1 VLHPKYYLY
10 PMSHS
15 YISYWEHDVWL
26 KDIDIAIIG
35 SGIVGLSSAYF
46 LKQKYPNKKIV
57 VFERGFL
64 PHGATTRNAGFSCF
78 GSTTEIISDI
88 EKNGKDRAYQLV
100 KERFDGLNA
109 LIQLHGPE
117 KIRYENLGGYE
128 VFTTGEEE
136 KFEKASAALSWL
148 NKEIAEVLNIKSN
161 TYTVSDP
168 GRSSELG
175 IKNIAGM
182 IFNPWEGQLHSGLLI
197 KNLVHLCRTAGVEI
211 ITGINIQSFSSSPE
225 HVNLFALDQI
235 EIKAKQLVIT
245 VNGFAKS
252 LVPALDVQP
261 ARGQVL
267 VTSPIKDLK
276 LKGAFHHNEGFD
288 YFRNIG
294 DRVLLGGG
302 RDLDMEKEIT
312 PEMERNDK
320 IYAYLKRFLSE
331 TVIPG
336 REFEIE
342 FEWSGTMGVGKEK
355 SPIIQYIH
363 PNVLVAVR
371 MGGMGVAIG
380 TNVGKKVAG
389 LA

>member
-1 VLHPKYYLY
+1 
-10 PMSHS
+10 MHS
-15 YISYWEHDVWL
+15 YISYWEQDAWL
-26 KDIDIAIIG
+26 KEIDTAIIG

-46 LKQKYPNKKIV
+46 IKQKYPKRKVV

-78 GSTTEIISDI
+78 GSASEILSDI
-88 EKNGKDRAYQLV
+88 DKNGKELAYRLV

-109 LIQLHGPE
+109 LLQLHGPDN
-117 KIRYENLGGYE
+117 IQYHNWGGYE
-128 VFTTGEEE
+128 VFLKGEEE
-136 KFEKASAALSWL
+136 QFEKCKKELSWL
-148 NKEIAEVLNIKSN
+148 NKEVAEVLNIKSDI
-161 TYTVSDP
+161 YRVSD
-168 GRSSELG
+168 GSRSVELG
-175 IKNIAGM
+175 LGNVAGM
-182 IFNPWEGQLHSGLLI
+182 IFNPLEGQLHSGALI
-197 KNLVHLCRTAGVEI
+197 KNLVKLCYQSGVEI
-211 ITGINIQSFSSSPE
+211 ITGINIDKFSQETGCVHLYASQQ
-225 HVNLFALDQI
+225 V
-235 EIKAKQLVIT
+235 EIKAQQLIIT

-252 LVPALDVQP
+252 LVPELDVQP

-267 VTSPIKDLK
+267 VTSPIDGLT
-276 LKGAFHHNEGFD
+276 LQGAFHHNEGFD

-294 DRVLLGGG
+294 NRVLLGGG
-302 RDLDMEKEIT
+302 RNIDLEEEIT

-320 IYAYLKRFLSE
+320 IYEYLLRFLSE

-336 REFEIE
+336 KEFEIE

-355 SPIIQYIH
+355 SPIIKYIY

-380 TNVGKKVAG
+380 TNVGKMVAD